1 MSVQASSLYT
11 NSVAHEV
18 TTGTAFAIL
27 TIVCLF
33 TLVTIATNIHL
44 FNFGNKPDA
53 QEEVF

>member
-1 MSVQASSLYT
+1 VSVQASSLYT

-18 TTGTAFAIL
+18 TTGKAFAIL